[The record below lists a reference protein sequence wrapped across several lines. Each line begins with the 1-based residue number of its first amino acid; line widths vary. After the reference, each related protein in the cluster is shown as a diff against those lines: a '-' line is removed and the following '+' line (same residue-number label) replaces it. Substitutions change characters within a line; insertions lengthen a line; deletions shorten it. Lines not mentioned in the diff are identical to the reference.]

1 MTFAFG
7 SVLAGFGKG
16 KFRDGS
22 AQAAESGE
30 VEFTCSC
37 DAYGVLDNKPMTFA
51 EMMDQEWPRCA
62 TTKWCRTLQA
72 NGTLSRRW
80 DGGIGFMPF
89 MVEVL
94 TPTNLQ
100 VGRSIP

>member
-37 DAYGVLDNKPMTFA
+37 DAYGVLDNKPMTFG
-51 EMMDQEWPRCA
+51 EMMDQEKSKGVVAQMCYHKVVQEPSG
-62 TTKWCRTLQA
+62 KWDFEQEMGWWNWFYA
-72 NGTLSRRW
+72 FHG
-80 DGGIGFMPF
+80 
-89 MVEVL
+89 
-94 TPTNLQ
+94 
-100 VGRSIP
+100 